1 MTKSIVVDGVEY
13 VPAGDGGNRA
23 VVVVDRG
30 WVFAGDVTTVDG
42 RIRISRALHVFNW
55 QKGFAK
61 LIEDPK
67 GASADLRKIA
77 DVDLPADAELFRVPV
92 PRDWGLTC
100 AK

>member
-1 MTKSIVVDGVEY
+1 MAKTICVDGVEY
-13 VPAGDGGNRA
+13 AAARPVGTRA

-30 WVFAGDVTTVDG
+30 WVFAGDVETVDG
-42 RIRISRALHVFNW
+42 RIRISRAIHVFGW

-67 GASADLRKIA
+67 AASADLRKIA

-92 PRDWGLTC
+92 PSDWGLSC